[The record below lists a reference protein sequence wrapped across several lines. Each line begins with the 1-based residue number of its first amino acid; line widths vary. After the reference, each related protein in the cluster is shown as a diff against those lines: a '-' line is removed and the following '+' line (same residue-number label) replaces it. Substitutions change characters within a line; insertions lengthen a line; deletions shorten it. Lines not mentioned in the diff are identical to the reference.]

1 MRMNGYFKC
10 GNRRH
15 GDEWL
20 LVCLMKRAIFA
31 VLSISA
37 SITTVERILLVMR
50 IYTGE
55 VFHIVHMQA
64 VLRGKAEE
72 SC

>member
-1 MRMNGYFKC
+1 
-10 GNRRH
+10 
-15 GDEWL
+15 
-20 LVCLMKRAIFA
+20 MKRAIFA